1 MLPTTNGVRSR
12 KFSKWISILGIRGR
26 RVFYIAR
33 IKNNEMKKL
42 IIIVMTI
49 TLFSCI
55 QEEKTKDLRVIDL
68 ASNVGKTSVVNL
80 SDIAES
86 IDYIPL
92 ETNDESLLAPPLTY
106 LNFVNGKL
114 YIRQFQTEIKIFNQ
128 DGSFIKTFNKQGRG
142 PQEYEFLSD
151 FYIDY
156 STNNLLVYSTGK
168 LTEYNKEGDF
178 VRRILYQKEE
188 ISIFGPNRYFKIE
201 ENLNLI
207 TFRNYKS
214 KYTSCVT
221 DSLLNVLYFI
231 NFSDKDLSTRLNS
244 SKQINFLNPYF
255 YKFRDSVRIF
265 NGYGENILSASNS
278 KGVDTSFILNYGEY
292 HYKNINLNVRNYN
305 NLPFIRRYNKVYEST
320 IYLFIQFHF
329 GSLPHKPRIKLQ
341 AGKAGERGE
350 TLEEPIT
357 ASLFNKKT
365 GQFQYVDQP
374 EFNQFGFVDDFE
386 GGPAIWPEYI
396 SEDDYMVT
404 IIDAYKFIQHAQTH
418 KVSDKFK
425 KIADGLKETD
435 NPVVILVKLKN

>member
-1 MLPTTNGVRSR
+1 MR
-12 KFSKWISILGIRGR
+12 KA
-26 RVFYIAR
+26 IADVAFLASP

-42 IIIVMTI
+42 IFIVMTI

-55 QEEKTKDLRVIDL
+55 QEEKTKDLRIIDL

-151 FYIDY
+151 FYIDPLTSDLLIY
-156 STNNLLVYSTGK
+156 SHRK
-168 LTEYNKEGDF
+168 LSEYNNEGDF
-178 VRRILYQKEE
+178 IKKILLYQKDE
-188 ISIFGPNRYFKIE
+188 ISIFGPSRYFKIDK
-201 ENLNLI
+201 NLNLI
-207 TFRNYKS
+207 TFNNYKS

-221 DSLLNVLYFI
+221 DSLFNVLYFI
-231 NFSDKDLSTRLNS
+231 NYSDKDISTRLNIE
-244 SKQINFLNPYF
+244 KQINFLRPYF

-265 NGYGENILSASNS
+265 NGYCENILSASNS

-292 HYKNINLNVRNYN
+292 HYKNVDLNVRNYN
-305 NLPFIRRYNKVYEST
+305 NLPFIRRYSSVNESSN
-320 IYLFIQFHF
+320 YLFLQFHM
-329 GSLPHKPRIKLQ
+329 GSLPHKPRILLRIN
-341 AGKAGERGE
+341 ERE
-350 TLEEPIT
+350 KNEEKVELPIT

-374 EFNQFGFVDDFE
+374 EINQFGFVDDFE
-386 GGPAIWPEYI
+386 GGPAVWPDYI
-396 SEDDYMVT
+396 SEDDFMVT

-425 KIADGLKETD
+425 KIANGLTEND
-435 NPVVILVKLKN
+435 NPVVVLVKLKTQ

>member
-1 MLPTTNGVRSR
+1 
-12 KFSKWISILGIRGR
+12 
-26 RVFYIAR
+26 
-33 IKNNEMKKL
+33 MKKL
-42 IIIVMTI
+42 IIILITI

-80 SDIAES
+80 SEIAES

-92 ETNDESLLAPPLTY
+92 ETNDESLLAPPLTN

-114 YIRQFQTEIKIFNQ
+114 YIRQFMTEIKIFNQ
-128 DGSFIKTFNKQGRG
+128 DGSFIKIFNKKGRG
-142 PQEYEFLSD
+142 PQEYESLFD
-151 FYIDY
+151 FYIDPLT
-156 STNNLLVYSTGK
+156 SNLLIYSHRK
-168 LTEYNKEGDF
+168 LSEYNSEGDF
-178 VRRILYQKEE
+178 IKRILLHQKEE

-221 DSLLNVLYFI
+221 DSLFNVLYFI
-231 NFSDKDLSTRLNS
+231 SFSDKDLSTRLNS
-244 SKQINFLNPYF
+244 SKQIYFLDPYF

-305 NLPFIRRYNKVYEST
+305 NLPFIRRYRSVYEST
-320 IYLFIQFHF
+320 NYLFMEFF
-329 GSLPHKPRIKLQ
+329 MGSLPHKPKIILRY
-341 AGKAGERGE
+341 ERE
-350 TLEEPIT
+350 KNEKKVELPIT

-374 EFNQFGFVDDFE
+374 EINQFGFVDDFE
-386 GGPAIWPEYI
+386 GGPAIWPDYI
-396 SEDDYMVT
+396 SEDDFMVT

-435 NPVVILVKLKN
+435 NPVVVLVKLKK

>member
-1 MLPTTNGVRSR
+1 
-12 KFSKWISILGIRGR
+12 
-26 RVFYIAR
+26 
-33 IKNNEMKKL
+33 
-42 IIIVMTI
+42 MTI

-68 ASNVGKTSVVNL
+68 AGNVGKTSVVNL

-92 ETNDESLLAPPLTY
+92 ETNDEALLAPPLTN
-106 LNFVNGKL
+106 LSFVNGKL
-114 YIRQFQTEIKIFNQ
+114 YISQFRTEIKIFNQ
-128 DGSFIKTFNKQGRG
+128 DGSFIKIFNKKGRG
-142 PQEYEFLSD
+142 PQEYESLSD
-151 FYIDY
+151 FYIDPLTSDLLIY
-156 STNNLLVYSTGK
+156 SHRK
-168 LTEYNKEGDF
+168 LSEYNNEGDF
-178 VRRILYQKEE
+178 IKRILLYQKDE
-188 ISIFGPNRYFKIE
+188 ISIFGPSRYFKIDK
-201 ENLNLI
+201 NLNLI
-207 TFRNYKS
+207 TFNNYKS
-214 KYTSCVT
+214 KYTSCLT
-221 DSLLNVLYFI
+221 DSLFNVLYFI

-244 SKQINFLNPYF
+244 QKQINFLNPYF

-265 NGYGENILSASNS
+265 NGYGENILSACNS
-278 KGVDTSFILNYGEY
+278 KGVDTSFILNYGAY

-320 IYLFIQFHF
+320 IYLFIQFHL

-350 TLEEPIT
+350 TLEQPIT

-374 EFNQFGFVDDFE
+374 EINQFGFVDDFE
-386 GGPAIWPEYI
+386 GGPAIWPNYI
-396 SEDDYMVT
+396 SEQDFMVT

-435 NPVVILVKLKN
+435 NPVVVLVKLKN